1 MKTLLPGRPCTRC
14 ARAGIAAAVALLGAC
29 AAGPDYRRPD
39 TATGERYSAQA
50 LPAQTAAAAD
60 AAGAAQRFVM
70 ERDIPF
76 AWWTQFAS
84 PRLDALVE
92 RSLRANPGIPAAQA
106 ALRQA
111 LEFVAAQQGYF
122 YPSVGADFNAQR
134 QKLAG
139 NTGGNSPGLQGNG
152 SVIATGQN
160 PGGPVY
166 NSPVTYN
173 FYTASLVLGYTPDV
187 FGGNRR
193 QVESL
198 RAQVDALRFQMEAT
212 YITLASNVVA
222 AAIQAASLRSQIEA
236 TQAAIDENMRALGI
250 LREQLRQGYAAR
262 IDVALQAA
270 ALAQARAQLPPLQ
283 KQLEQTRDLL
293 RALCGAL
300 PGEALEDGFDLADLH
315 LPEELPVS
323 LPVRLIEQRP
333 DVRAAEEQLHAASAQ
348 VGVAVAARLPQFT
361 ITGAIGGTASRINQ
375 MFQPGGPFWN
385 LVGDIAQ
392 PIFEGGT
399 LLHRERAA
407 DEGLVQAREQY
418 RLAVVTALQNVADTL
433 HAIESDAQGLAAAVD
448 AERAAREVLDVTQ
461 KQADAGYVNTLALL
475 SAQEAWQQ
483 ARITLVQARTNRFGD
498 TVALFQSLGGG
509 WWNRPADGAV
519 VAAK

>member
-1 MKTLLPGRPCTRC
+1 MQPLPRAVPFDF
-14 ARAGIAAAVALLGAC
+14 ARLPAVAACALLAAC
-29 AAGPDYRRPD
+29 AAGPDYHRPE
-39 TATGERYSAQA
+39 TATGERYTPGD
-50 LPAQTAAAAD
+50 LPAATAAAPG
-60 AAGAAQRFVM
+60 AAGSAQRFVM
-70 ERDIPF
+70 GRDIPF
-76 AWWTQFAS
+76 AWWTQFGSA
-84 PRLDALVE
+84 RLDALVE
-92 RSLRANPGIPAAQA
+92 RSLHANPSIPAAQA

-122 YPSVGADFNAQR
+122 YPTVGADFNAQR

-139 NTGGNSPGLQGNG
+139 NVGGNSPGLQGNG
-152 SVIATGQN
+152 TVISTGQN
-160 PGGPVY
+160 PSGPVY

-198 RAQVDALRFQMEAT
+198 RAQADALRYQMEAT
-212 YITLASNVVA
+212 YITLASNVVG

-236 TQAAIDENMRALGI
+236 TQAAIDENARGQKI
-250 LREQLRQGYAAR
+250 LREQLRLGYAAR
-262 IDVALQAA
+262 IDVALQDA
-270 ALAQARAQLPPLQ
+270 ALAQARALLPPLQ
-283 KQLEQTRDLL
+283 KQLEQTEDLL
-293 RALCGAL
+293 RALCGAM
-300 PGEALEDGFDLADLH
+300 PGEALDDGFELSELR

-361 ITGAIGGTASRINQ
+361 ITGAIGGTSSRINQ
-375 MFQPGGPFWN
+375 MFSPGGPFWN
-385 LVGDIAQ
+385 LVGDVAQ
-392 PIFEGGT
+392 PIFDGGT

-418 RLAVVTALQNVADTL
+418 RLAIVTALQNVADTL
-433 HAIESDAQGLAAAVD
+433 HAIESDADGLAAAVE
-448 AERAAREVLDVTQ
+448 AERATREVLDVTQ
-461 KQADAGYVNTLALL
+461 KQADSGYVNGLVLL
-475 SAQEAWQQ
+475 SAQVAWQQ
-483 ARITLVQARTNRFGD
+483 ERIALVQARTNRFGD

-509 WWNRPADGAV
+509 WWNRPDSGE
-519 VAAK
+519 VAAAK